1 MEKNWLIIGH
11 GSTSDGYAIVK
22 KFFGLKQLLKRH

>member
-11 GSTSDGYAIVK
+11 GSGRDGYAMLK
-22 KFFGLKQLLKRH
+22 SFSELKQLLKRH